1 MDLVQRGI
9 AALWESTRS
18 LSSDE
23 KSHAGLAGLVDGLAE
38 AEAQIAGLRLH
49 LVHEARLSG
58 AEDVL
63 GGVRESVRTTT
74 AHCLPTTTAPRAS
87 PGNSPGR
94 GRAPGRPTGRLDP
107 TRLLLRQHQ

>member
-1 MDLVQRGI
+1 MNEGMDLVQRGI

-87 PGNSPGR
+87 PGNSPWQ
-94 GRAPGRPTGRLDP
+94 RPRSWPPNWTP
-107 TRLLLRQHQ
+107 